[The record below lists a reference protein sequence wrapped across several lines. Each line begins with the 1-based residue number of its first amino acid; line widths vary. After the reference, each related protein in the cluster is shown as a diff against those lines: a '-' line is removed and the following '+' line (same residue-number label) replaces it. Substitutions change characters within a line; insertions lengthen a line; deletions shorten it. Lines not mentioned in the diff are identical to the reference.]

1 LYRDGALRHPPG
13 LHLGPGLCPIWLYG
27 YTSTERR
34 CCFMSQEHP
43 IPLTPAMEKAVNE
56 LKGTIAERFPQA
68 SFVVEEGF
76 DPKGIYL
83 VTTVDIAD
91 TDEVMD
97 VIGDRLVALQVDE
110 GLPIY
115 VTPLRPIRRVIAELR
130 ELEQATSPS
139 RLPLP

>member
-1 LYRDGALRHPPG
+1 
-13 LHLGPGLCPIWLYG
+13 
-27 YTSTERR
+27 
-34 CCFMSQEHP
+34 MSQKRSV
-43 IPLTPAMEKAVNE
+43 PLSPAMEKAVNE

-68 SFVVEEGF
+68 SFVIEEGF

-97 VIGDRLVALQVDE
+97 VIGDRLVELQVDE
-110 GLPIY
+110 GLQIY
-115 VTPLRPIRRVIAELR
+115 VTPLRPMRRVLAELR

>member
-1 LYRDGALRHPPG
+1 
-13 LHLGPGLCPIWLYG
+13 
-27 YTSTERR
+27 
-34 CCFMSQEHP
+34 MSQEHP

-76 DPKGIYL
+76 DPKGMYL

-97 VIGDRLVALQVDE
+97 AVGDRLLALQVEE
-110 GLPIY
+110 GLPLY
-115 VTPLRPIRRVIAELR
+115 VSPLRPIQRVIAELR
-130 ELEQATSPS
+130 EREQATSPS
-139 RLPLP
+139 PLPLT